1 MTIALLPGDARQ
13 ELIGKLLSG
22 AGYTVVPYEPGLA
35 ADAWLFPLP
44 TGGHPALKELPEG
57 ALALVGKA
65 AGLYPG
71 LRLRDYF
78 APESVQLKNAAITAE
93 AAIVLTVER
102 QGRCLFGARV
112 LITGFGRIGR
122 ALAPRLR
129 ALGAE
134 VTVYARGA
142 EQRALA
148 ETMGCCAL
156 SELPP
161 EIRGFDILYNTIP
174 APVITGRPEGLCLE
188 LASPPGGFLIQE
200 AAVPMRGLPGQV
212 APRSAAEVLYASITD
227 ILQEEETS

>member
-22 AGYTVVPYEPGLA
+22 AGYTVVPYEPGAA

-93 AAIVLTVER
+93 AAIALALER
-102 QGRCLFGARV
+102 RSRCLFGSRT

-122 ALAPRLR
+122 ALASRLR

-134 VTVYARGA
+134 VTVYARSG

-148 ETMGCCAL
+148 ETMGCRAL

-161 EIRGFDILYNTIP
+161 EIRGYDILFNTVP
-174 APVITGRPEGLCLE
+174 APVIPGMPEMLCLE
-188 LASPPGGFLIQE
+188 LASPPGGFVLPE
-200 AAVPMRGLPGQV
+200 AAVSARGLPGRM
-212 APRSAAEVLYASITD
+212 APLSAAEVLCASITD
-227 ILQEEETS
+227 ILQEEKTP